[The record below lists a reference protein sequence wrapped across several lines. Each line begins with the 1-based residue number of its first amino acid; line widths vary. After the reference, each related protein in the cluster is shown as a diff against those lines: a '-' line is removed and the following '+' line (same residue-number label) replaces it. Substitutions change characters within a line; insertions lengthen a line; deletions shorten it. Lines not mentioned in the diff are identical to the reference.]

1 MGSLHRLFGG
11 PALAGDWDWWG
22 LLLSLLP
29 SPPSSCKAG
38 LGVGG
43 RPRPDERVG
52 PPPAQLVWLYSQA
65 SQSFLSSLPLAL
77 SRQPF
82 FSRPPLLLGRGGGR
96 LPKLIAPF
104 GEGKGGRGGGL
115 ERQTHKPKLSPHPS
129 FYTCLRRLPSGD
141 K

>member
-43 RPRPDERVG
+43 RPKPDERVG
-52 PPPAQLVWLYSQA
+52 PPPPSWSGSTLKPVSLFFLLSL
-65 SQSFLSSLPLAL
+65 SLCLGSLSSLAHRFC
-77 SRQPF
+77 SD
-82 FSRPPLLLGRGGGR
+82 
-96 LPKLIAPF
+96 
-104 GEGKGGRGGGL
+104 GE
-115 ERQTHKPKLSPHPS
+115 E
-129 FYTCLRRLPSGD
+129 GD
-141 K
+141 CQS